1 MERAATGIG
10 YNGDK
15 AEMIAFARRAEEL
28 GYESLWSGEN
38 WGRDNITMLSY
49 VAAHT
54 ERIGVGTSIMNV
66 FSRSPTLIAQTAATL
81 DELSGGRVSIG
92 LGTSGALVIEQ
103 WHGVPYRKPLQR
115 TREYIEIIRLALSG
129 ERVNFDGEIFHLQRF
144 RLAFKPLRSA
154 IPIYVAALGPQNVE
168 LTGELADGW
177 LPIYV
182 NVEGLDNLKSELEAG
197 ARKAGRSLADID
209 IAPSV
214 MMAAVESDEERDQA
228 RAQARQILAHY
239 AAEMGDYYAQLL
251 TRLGFGAEV
260 AEIQHVRASGDR
272 VGFVERVSDRMIDAL
287 TVIGPPG
294 YCRERL
300 AYYRQ
305 RGVTCPHVGP
315 LLRSRDGIDRTL
327 KAVAPAL
334 AGAAR

>member
-1 MERAATGIG
+1 MVRAATGIG
-10 YNGDK
+10 YNGDT
-15 AEMIAFARRAEEL
+15 AELIAFARRAEEL

-38 WGRDNITMLSY
+38 WGRDNVTMLSY

-66 FSRSPTLIAQTAATL
+66 FSRSPALIAQTAATL

-103 WHGVPYRKPLQR
+103 WHGVPYKKPLQR
-115 TREYIEIIRLALSG
+115 TREYVEIIRLALSG
-129 ERVNFDGEIFHLQRF
+129 ERVNYDGEIFHLQRF
-144 RLAFKPLRSA
+144 RLGFKAPRTN
-154 IPIYVAALGPQNVE
+154 IPIYIAALGPKNVE

-182 NVEGLDNLKSELEAG
+182 NIEGLDNLKRELEAG
-197 ARKAGRSLADID
+197 ARKAGRSLGDID

-214 MMAAVESDEERDQA
+214 MMAAVESDEEREQA
-228 RAQARQILAHY
+228 HAQARQTLAHY
-239 AAEMGDYYAQLL
+239 AAEMGDYYAHLL
-251 TRLGFGAEV
+251 TRLGFGEEV
-260 AEIQHVRASGDR
+260 AEIQGVRASGDR
-272 VGFVERVSDRMIDAL
+272 VGFVQRVPDRMIDAL
-287 TVIGPPG
+287 TVIGPAG
-294 YCRERL
+294 YCRDRL

-305 RGVTCPHVGP
+305 RGVTCPHISP
-315 LLRSRDGIDRTL
+315 LLRTRDGIDRTL